1 MSETSTKQQKLRVA
15 IATPVYYPMINGVAV
30 FSRNLAVGLARR
42 GHEVL
47 VLTPS
52 QTKKN
57 HLEVSDGVGVQYLNS
72 VPLYFYPDQIH
83 QVSTSRTIMKKKVPR
98 FFYRDGFKAS
108 VFPFR
113 EVKRALEKFKPD
125 IVHAQGADPIGIA
138 VVNYAK
144 KRGIPVVT
152 TEHNQPEVLTE
163 PLRVPGVVRQPVNN
177 VLSAYFR
184 NRQRKSDHVTMPTE
198 QALEHLLGDRDL
210 GVPAEAVSNGVDLS
224 AFHSGAAPD
233 EIYEKY
239 QIPKNIPI
247 VLYIG
252 RVDPEK
258 KVGVVLNAFK
268 QFLDKHK
275 LDELSK
281 TLFLVVGDGV
291 DKERLEDE
299 AEKMGIDSSVR
310 FLGKVLPP
318 ELYNIYRL
326 GDVFVTASEVETQG
340 IVLIEAAAS
349 GLPLIAVKSGA
360 VGEVCQDSK
369 NGFLVE
375 PRDAQGIA
383 KAMDRILSEPE
394 LRRNMAQ
401 ASIQIASQ
409 HSLEKTIDKYI
420 EIYKSLC

>member
-1 MSETSTKQQKLRVA
+1 MSETSAKQQKLRIV

-30 FSRNLAVGLARR
+30 FSHNLAVGLARR

-57 HLEVSDGVGVQYLNS
+57 HYEMSDGVGVQYLNS
-72 VPLYFYPDQIH
+72 VPLHFYPDQIQ
-83 QVSTSRTIMKKKVPR
+83 QVSTHQTIMGRKIPR
-98 FFYRDGFKAS
+98 FFYPDGFKAS

-113 EVKRALEKFKPD
+113 EVRKALDKFKPD
-125 IVHAQGADPIGIA
+125 VVHVQGADPIGIA

-163 PLRVPGVVRQPVNN
+163 PLGVPGIIRQPVNSI
-177 VLSAYFR
+177 LSAYFR
-184 NRQRKSDHVTMPTE
+184 GRQRKSDYVTMPTR
-198 QALEHLLGDRDL
+198 QAIEHLLGGRNL
-210 GVPAEAVSNGVDLS
+210 GVPVEAVSNGVDLS
-224 AFHSGAAPD
+224 AFHSGAVPD

-239 QIPKNIPI
+239 QIPKNVPI

-258 KVGVVLNAFK
+258 KVGIVLQAFG

-275 LDELSK
+275 LDSLSK

-291 DKERLEDE
+291 DKEHLETE
-299 AEKMGIDSSVR
+299 AKKMGIFGSVR
-310 FLGKVLPP
+310 FLGKILPP

-349 GLPLIAVKSGA
+349 GLPLIAVKAGA
-360 VGEVCQDSK
+360 VGEVCQDGK

-375 PRDAQGIA
+375 PRDKQEIA
-383 KAMDRILSEPE
+383 EAMGKILTEPQLRKEMSE
-394 LRRNMAQ
+394 
-401 ASIQIASQ
+401 ASLEIASR
-409 HSLEKTIDKYI
+409 HSLENTLDRYI
-420 EIYKSLC
+420 EIYRKLC